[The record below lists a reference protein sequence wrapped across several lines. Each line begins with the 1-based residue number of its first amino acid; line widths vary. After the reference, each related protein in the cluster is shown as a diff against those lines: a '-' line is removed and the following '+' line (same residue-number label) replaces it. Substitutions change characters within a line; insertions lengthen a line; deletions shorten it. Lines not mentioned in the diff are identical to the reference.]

1 MLKVSDVWFL
11 YMVILFQL
19 STLLSVNETIFL
31 YDTMTIKSIHNVNVY
46 ILYSILDI
54 I

>member
-19 STLLSVNETIFL
+19 SMLLLVNETIFL
-31 YDTMTIKSIHNVNVY
+31 YDTMTIKSLHNVY
-46 ILYSILDI
+46 II
-54 I
+54 